1 MKTKTRTLNA
11 RTVAVQLLSKITLDG
26 KLMAELTKL
35 PDFKALPAAD
45 RARAQRLALD
55 TLRGLERIDR
65 ILDKFMSKKPPDPI
79 WNILRVASYELC
91 TGAAAHGVVNE
102 AVNTIAKDRKF
113 SKMKGLANAVLRK
126 VATQGPE
133 QWAILRPSRLPRW
146 LRDPLKEAYGAEVV
160 SAIEKVQANV
170 PPVDLTPKS
179 EASAQ
184 ELADTLG
191 GEVLLGGSVRVQSAG
206 QISKLAGFEQG
217 DWWVQD
223 AAAALAVRLLGGLE
237 GKTALDLCAAPG
249 GKTLQLCSAGA
260 EVTAVDVSEHRLK
273 RLNEN
278 LERVNFEA
286 EIICA
291 DAFSV
296 SDRDFDIVLLD
307 APCSA
312 TGTMRR
318 HPDLPY
324 AKTGDGFRELFSLQ
338 ADLLDHASTQV
349 KPDGQFLYCTC
360 SLLPD
365 EGEVQIEAFLK
376 RNTAFELDPRI
387 FDNPIVR
394 PEWIE
399 DNLGIR
405 LRTDFLL
412 DAGGMDGFFISL
424 LRRK

>member
-1 MKTKTRTLNA
+1 
-11 RTVAVQLLSKITLDG
+11 
-26 KLMAELTKL
+26 MAELTKL

-133 QWAILRPSRLPRW
+133 QWAILRPHVCP
-146 LRDPLKEAYGAEVV
+146 DGYAIPKEAYGAEVV

-170 PPVDLTPKS
+170 PQNLTPKS

-206 QISKLAGFEQG
+206 QISNLRGLSKGLVGSGCSGCIGCAPT
-217 DWWVQD
+217 
-223 AAAALAVRLLGGLE
+223 GGLE
-237 GKTALDLCAAPG
+237 GKTALDLCVALR

-260 EVTAVDVSEHRLK
+260 EVTAVDVQ
-273 RLNEN
+273 
-278 LERVNFEA
+278 
-286 EIICA
+286 
-291 DAFSV
+291 
-296 SDRDFDIVLLD
+296 
-307 APCSA
+307 
-312 TGTMRR
+312 T
-318 HPDLPY
+318 
-324 AKTGDGFRELFSLQ
+324 
-338 ADLLDHASTQV
+338 
-349 KPDGQFLYCTC
+349 
-360 SLLPD
+360 
-365 EGEVQIEAFLK
+365 
-376 RNTAFELDPRI
+376 PRS
-387 FDNPIVR
+387 
-394 PEWIE
+394 
-399 DNLGIR
+399 G
-405 LRTDFLL
+405 
-412 DAGGMDGFFISL
+412 
-424 LRRK
+424 